1 MGSSDLTFLTEA
13 NFQKKKKILTAF
25 NKRYDWG
32 KKIPTVN
39 LIIQATQSHIGMSR
53 FIITIPSGT

>member
-13 NFQKKKKILTAF
+13 NFQKKNFLTAF
-25 NKRYDWG
+25 NKRYDWE